1 MPSKKKSD
9 VRVAQRRVHC
19 TRCPWSGKR
28 NADEVD
34 GNPEELARCPHCN
47 AKVRPGSGVPGRP
60 PLDPEL
66 KRIEQRCSVL
76 PATFAELEAAGVPYE
91 VAAQVLDEWGR
102 KQAKK
107 RAAQAD
113 EE

>member
-1 MPSKKKSD
+1 MPSKKPE

-28 NADEVD
+28 AADEVD
-34 GNPEELARCPHCN
+34 ENPDDLARCPHCN
-47 AKVRPGSGVPGRP
+47 AKVRPGSGVSGRP
-60 PLDPEL
+60 PLDPDL
-66 KRIEQRCSVL
+66 KRVEQRCSVL
-76 PATFAELEAAGVPYE
+76 PSTLLELEAAGAPYE
-91 VAAQVLDEWGR
+91 VAAHVLDEWAK